1 MFIDETT
8 LTTSSIYQNNNVLT
22 ASYSLYA
29 ASGITG
35 SLLGTS
41 SYSTTA
47 SYTLTASYIDEGF
60 F

>member
-1 MFIDETT
+1 LIVSNSI
-8 LTTSSIYQNNNVLT
+8 TSSLQ
-22 ASYSLYA
+22 
-29 ASGITG
+29 
-35 SLLGTS
+35 GTS

>member
-1 MFIDETT
+1 
-8 LTTSSIYQNNNVLT
+8 
-22 ASYSLYA
+22 
-29 ASGITG
+29 
-35 SLLGTS
+35 LLGTS